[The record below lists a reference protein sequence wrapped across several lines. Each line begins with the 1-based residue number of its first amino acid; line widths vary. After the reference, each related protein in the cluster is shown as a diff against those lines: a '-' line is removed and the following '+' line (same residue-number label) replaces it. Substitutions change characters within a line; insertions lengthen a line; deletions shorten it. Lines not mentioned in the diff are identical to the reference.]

1 LAIVHAVAVAKIIK
15 RPSPPSTDEYV
26 IGRLMSRVDANGVEI
41 EQGMAIEWSE
51 DDDDYIFFEA
61 FPSGQIE
68 KVHFTDLRFRHSNN

>member
-1 LAIVHAVAVAKIIK
+1 
-15 RPSPPSTDEYV
+15 
-26 IGRLMSRVDANGVEI
+26 MSRVDANGVEI

-68 KVHFTDLRFRHSNN
+68 KVHFTDLRFRHPNN